1 MEYQFSFEKLD
12 VWQKSKEL
20 VIILYKLTESFPKE
34 EMYGLINQIRR
45 ASVSV
50 ASNLAEGS
58 SRLSN
63 KDKAHFTNM
72 AYGSL
77 MELYNQLIIANELK
91 YIKDE
96 ELLNIKKIVLEI
108 SNKLNSLR
116 KSQLNNS
123 TTKQINN

>member
-1 MEYQFSFEKLD
+1 M
-12 VWQKSKEL
+12 
-20 VIILYKLTESFPKE
+20 VIDLYKLTKMFPKE
-34 EMYGLINQIRR
+34 ETYGLVNQIRR

-77 MELYNQLIIANELK
+77 MELYNQLIIPKELE
-91 YIKDE
+91 YINDYE
-96 ELLNIKKIVLEI
+96 ISRIKKLILEI

-116 KSQLNNS
+116 KSQLN
-123 TTKQINN
+123 T